1 MYAALPAGAEEPP
14 KRLVGWSKV
23 HLNTGESKE
32 VSVPV
37 KTFYL
42 SIYDEASD
50 SWKLVPGT
58 YTFMV
63 GGSSQNLPL
72 VAKVDLK

>member
-1 MYAALPAGAEEPP
+1 
-14 KRLVGWSKV
+14 
-23 HLNTGESKE
+23 
-32 VSVPV
+32 V

-72 VAKVDLK
+72 VEKVNLK